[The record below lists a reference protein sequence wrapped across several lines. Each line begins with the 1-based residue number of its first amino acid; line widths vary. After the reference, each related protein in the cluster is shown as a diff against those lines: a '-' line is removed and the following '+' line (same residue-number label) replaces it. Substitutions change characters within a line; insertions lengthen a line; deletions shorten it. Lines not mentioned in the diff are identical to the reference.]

1 MAATVTAAAAS
12 GGEGGAVE
20 GNGTGALLRIFVG
33 GLGESVGTADLEA
46 VFASAGRVAGVEF
59 VRTNGRSFAYVDF
72 HCPSD
77 KALAR
82 LFSTYNG
89 CKWKGGKL
97 RLEKAKEHYLTR
109 LKREWEQQ
117 AAAAAQEAVAK
128 DNVEKKD
135 TPKLDKAALDGTKIN
150 IYFPKLRKV
159 RALPFKGSGKHKYSF
174 RHIEV
179 PSYPI
184 HFCDCEEHCGPPEE
198 ANNEYASVLNAAAYE
213 KERNI
218 MDSVMNK
225 LFEKENEHFDS
236 SEMEKCDVH
245 TDTIEPSD
253 AVNEMQIEETEGA
266 PEEDLQVEEADES
279 SDEDLD
285 DDLVINIAPRKSKKS
300 VGQAKM
306 EKQEVK
312 NDLQL
317 RKRPNIEEATL
328 PNKRQKT
335 EASSWSGKGKQE
347 YVSVISD
354 TRTSGKTLPV
364 KAEDGRSQLKSLGLT
379 GKGTYELSST
389 LPRDESSA
397 DTQGVDAQT
406 SSTKNVSTQNT
417 VANEPKKGSMWT
429 QKSAWRDLVGGMGSA
444 PFSISQVLPNTH
456 PASSVLPNFT
466 ENVRPSE
473 VLEATLQLP
482 SEQKLPSSMGM
493 MATGTTNES
502 TGGECKDNNKP
513 QKVRVV
519 PKITIGEVCPFM
531 RNAESQKQWSKAK
544 KAITGFSKK
553 SNESSGSKSNAGK
566 GKTIKKTIKS

>member
-135 TPKLDKAALDGTKIN
+135 TPKPDKAALDGTKIN